1 MSTEPETV
9 RPEASSRRNELLLLL
24 AAWIVLAAA
33 TTLFAK
39 QNLSVPG
46 LYYDEAVFAGM
57 AKDFVTGHVQG
68 QHMPDHQ
75 VITLAGR
82 PFPLF
87 VQTYLGALKS
97 WMLIPAFSA
106 FGSSVAV
113 LRATNLFWQLIALL
127 FLMLGAWRWL
137 GLATALIAGVLL
149 AVDPTFLF
157 LSVLDWGVAG
167 PSFLCRCA
175 CFYFAIS
182 WSQQHK
188 LKNAFLVGLFAGLGF
203 FNKADFAVF
212 LIAVTIAALFC
223 YRRQLVAA
231 IRGHSPSV
239 ALAC

>member
-1 MSTEPETV
+1 MIL
-9 RPEASSRRNELLLLL
+9 EADEANARTRRELTLLVTLWAILATMMALL
-24 AAWIVLAAA
+24 
-33 TTLFAK
+33 AK

-57 AKDFVTGHVQG
+57 AKDFVTGHLHG

-97 WMLIPAFSA
+97 WMLIPAFSS
-106 FGSSVAV
+106 FGPSVAT

-137 GLATALIAGVLL
+137 GLATALITGVLL
-149 AVDPTFLF
+149 AFDPTFLF

-167 PSFLCRCA
+167 PSFLCRCV

-188 LKNAFLVGLFAGLGF
+188 LRDAFFVGLFAGLGF

-212 LIAVTIAALFC
+212 LIAVSI
-223 YRRQLVAA
+223 
-231 IRGHSPSV
+231 
-239 ALAC
+239 

>member
-1 MSTEPETV
+1 MI
-9 RPEASSRRNELLLLL
+9 PEAAESSARARGREFILLIV
-24 AAWIVLAAA
+24 AWIALATIMA
-33 TTLFAK
+33 LFAQ

-57 AKDFVTGHVQG
+57 AKDFVTGHVHG
-68 QHMPDHQ
+68 QHIPDHQ
-75 VITLAGR
+75 VVTLAGR
-82 PFPLF
+82 PFPFF

-97 WMLIPAFSA
+97 WMLIPAFSI

-127 FLMLGAWRWL
+127 FLMLGARRWL
-137 GLATALIAGVLL
+137 GLATALIAGLLL
-149 AVDPTFLF
+149 AIDPTFLF

-188 LKNAFLVGLFAGLGF
+188 LRDAFFVGLFAGLGF

-212 LIAVTIAALFC
+212 LVAITLAALFC
-223 YRRQLVAA
+223 YRRQLF
-231 IRGHSPSV
+231 G
-239 ALAC
+239 